1 MPIRPARGLQMSAA
15 IKLQQSLF
23 VGGGD
28 FVGQLHKKAPTQRVY
43 LAQNRQNIEPPAVP
57 WQQRGYAL
65 PEAIRQAQAWNVIEA
80 ADCYAGVNGFGW
92 QKGSGRTVSAL
103 EAINGFY
110 VDFDRYNNPQLRD
123 LSPSSFLDKVLAD
136 NPWLPVPT
144 SFEDSGNGCWMFWLF
159 DRPLLI
165 NNKRTDKFNFL
176 SQWQTCQDFLIK
188 KLLPYCADPKCSDA
202 ARVVRIS
209 GTVNTKTGRAAEAWA
224 TGDRYTFA
232 DLKAAINAEF
242 KRDNPKQQCV
252 PIDRQ
257 RKNSRPSAGVQVDVG
272 KVSSLFNLHSLA
284 YARMKDLRKLAQ
296 VRGGLLSENRRR
308 AIWIY
313 AVSAAQFCKLED
325 TLRAEV
331 ESFIEDCIS
340 QPEKYKAA
348 VNYES
353 TVDRFRNE
361 YLLIAAAVPSFK
373 AREQLGRD
381 KSRYTLS
388 NKYIISQLGI
398 DESEQRH
405 LVTIISKD
413 EKRQRQAVAKRKSRR
428 AAGAEERAA
437 YLARSVQRQQQAV
450 QLRAEGLSV
459 RGIADQMGL
468 SVGVVHRY
476 LSAQ

>member
-1 MPIRPARGLQMSAA
+1 MQA

-28 FVGQLHKKAPTQRVY
+28 FVGQLHKKAPDKRVY

-57 WQQRGYAL
+57 WHQRGYAL

-92 QKGSGRTVSAL
+92 MKGSGRTVSAL

-110 VDFDRYNNPQLRD
+110 VDFDRYNKPELRD
-123 LSPSSFLDKVLAD
+123 LSASNFLDKVLAD

-144 SFEDSGNGCWMFWLF
+144 TFEDSGNGCWMFWLF

-188 KLLPYCADPKCSDA
+188 KLLPYGADPKCADA

-209 GTVNTKTGRAAEAWA
+209 GTVNTKTSRTAQAWT
-224 TGDRYTFA
+224 TGDRYTFT
-232 DLKAAINAEF
+232 DLKTAINAEF
-242 KRDNPKQQCV
+242 RRDNPRQHCV
-252 PIDRQ
+252 PNDKPQ
-257 RKNSRPSAGVQVDVG
+257 KQAQHSPVQKLFSVQ
-272 KVSSLFNLHSLA
+272 VSSLFNLHSLA
-284 YARMKDLRKLAQ
+284 YARMQDLRKLAQ
-296 VRGGLLSENRRR
+296 VRGGKLTEHRRV

-331 ESFIEDCIS
+331 ESFIEDCVS
-340 QPEKYKAA
+340 QPEKYLKA

-353 TVDRFRNE
+353 TVERFRNE
-361 YLLIAAAVPSFK
+361 LLLVAAGVPRNK
-373 AREQLGRD
+373 IREQLGRE

-388 NKYIISQLGI
+388 NNYIISQLGI
-398 DESEQRH
+398 DESEQSH
-405 LVTIISKD
+405 LKTIIGKA
-413 EKRQRQAVAKRKSRR
+413 EKNHRLTKKRR
-428 AAGAEERAA
+428 AAGVAERTE
-437 YLARSVQRQQQAV
+437 YLARSAQRQQYAI
-450 QLRAEGLSV
+450 QLRAAGLSV
-459 RGIADQMGL
+459 RGIAEEMGL

-476 LSAQ
+476 LSAH